1 MKKTIF
7 VAVIILTSLVVRA
20 QNKTIK
26 GSFILK
32 NLVDQSKLEFYTQAI
47 ENANFEDLRL
57 NEKTQVFEFEN
68 GFSLELASATEL
80 IKKGIVIDL
89 NNYKQELDKDF
100 QTPLFRISNEGHLVA
115 LYNSI
120 PTKNQLK
127 TNSTK

>member
-57 NEKTQVFEFEN
+57 KEKTQVFEFEN
-68 GFSLELASATEL
+68 GFSLELVSAKEL
-80 IKKGIVIDL
+80 IKRGVSLDL
-89 NNYKQELDKDF
+89 IAYKQELDKDF
-100 QTPLFRISNEGHLVA
+100 QIPLFRISSEGHLVA
-115 LYNSI
+115 LYEYKH
-120 PTKNQLK
+120 TKTETK
-127 TNSTK
+127 INSTK